1 MIEPMNKFY
10 TFLFFLFSITF
21 PSIAQTYEQWIGKSV
36 DHIERNRLDS
46 AEYTLKKAL
55 QTDPSN
61 PNNAS
66 LLMSLGVIQRESGRY
81 EDAYMTFTA
90 ALNNYPDSKLVLHNR
105 AALLCDMERYDEALN
120 DYSEILRLDPSNVQA
135 YYRRGVLHLERKQR
149 DLAEADFRKA
159 QQIDPDN
166 MHALLSNALIYKL
179 DDNWTEAEKMYSR
192 LIDKDENVTSA
203 FYLNRAECYVNTNQ
217 IFKASADLKSAEP
230 GERQNPYFYFLRGRV
245 RLAQYDKLAAKADF
259 EKAKQLGYAPEIADE
274 WIKKA
279 K

>member
-1 MIEPMNKFY
+1 MDEPMNKFY
-10 TFLFFLFSITF
+10 TFLIFLLSITF
-21 PSIAQTYEQWIGKSV
+21 ASTAQTYEQWIGKSA

-46 AEYTLKKAL
+46 AEYALKKAME
-55 QTDPSN
+55 TDPSN
-61 PNNAS
+61 PNNTS

-90 ALNNYPDSKLVLHNR
+90 ALTNYPDSKLVLHNR
-105 AALLCDMERYDEALN
+105 AALLCDMERYDEAMN
-120 DYSEILRLDPSNVQA
+120 DYNEILRLDPSDVQA
-135 YYRRGVLHLERKQR
+135 YYRRGILHLEQKQR
-149 DLAEADFRKA
+149 DLAEVDFRKA

-166 MHALLSNALIYKL
+166 MYSLLSKALIYKL
-179 DDNWTEAEKMYSR
+179 DDNWIEAEKMYSR
-192 LIDKDENVTSA
+192 LIDNGENVTSV
-203 FYLNRAECYVNTNQ
+203 FYLNRAECYVNTDQ

-259 EKAKQLGYAPEIADE
+259 EKAKQLGYDPEIADE

>member
-21 PSIAQTYEQWIGKSV
+21 PSIAQNYEQWIGKSS

-166 MHALLSNALIYKL
+166 MYALLSNALIYKL

-192 LIDKDENVTSA
+192 LIDKNENVTST

>member
-21 PSIAQTYEQWIGKSV
+21 SSIAQTYEQWIGKSV

-166 MHALLSNALIYKL
+166 MYALLSNALIYKL

-192 LIDKDENVTSA
+192 LIDKNENVTST

>member
-1 MIEPMNKFY
+1 MNKFY

-166 MHALLSNALIYKL
+166 MYALLSNALIYKL

-192 LIDKDENVTSA
+192 LIDKNENVTST

>member
-105 AALLCDMERYDEALN
+105 AALLCDMERYDEAMS
-120 DYSEILRLDPSNVQA
+120 DYNQILRLDPSDVQA
-135 YYRRGVLHLERKQR
+135 YYRRGILHLERKQR

-192 LIDKDENVTSA
+192 LIDKNENVTSA
-203 FYLNRAECYVNTNQ
+203 FYLNRAECYVNTDQ

-259 EKAKQLGYAPEIADE
+259 EKAKQLGYDPEIADE

>member
-120 DYSEILRLDPSNVQA
+120 DYSETLRLDPSNVQA

-166 MHALLSNALIYKL
+166 MYALLSNALIYKL

-192 LIDKDENVTSA
+192 LIDKNENVTST

>member
-1 MIEPMNKFY
+1 MVEPMNKFY
-10 TFLFFLFSITF
+10 TFLIFLFSITF
-21 PSIAQTYEQWIGKSV
+21 ASTAQTYEQWISKSA

-61 PNNAS
+61 PNNTS

-166 MHALLSNALIYKL
+166 MYALLSNALIYKL

-192 LIDKDENVTSA
+192 LIDKNENVTST

>member
-90 ALNNYPDSKLVLHNR
+90 ALTNYPDSKLVLHNR

-192 LIDKDENVTSA
+192 LIDKNENVTST

-230 GERQNPYFYFLRGRV
+230 GERQNPYFYFLRGRI

>member
-1 MIEPMNKFY
+1 MVEPMNKFY
-10 TFLFFLFSITF
+10 TFLIFLFSITF
-21 PSIAQTYEQWIGKSV
+21 ASTAQTYEQWIGKSA

-46 AEYTLKKAL
+46 AEYSLKKAIE
-55 QTDPSN
+55 TDPSN
-61 PNNAS
+61 PNNTS

-90 ALNNYPDSKLVLHNR
+90 ALTNYPDSKLVLHNR
-105 AALLCDMERYDEALN
+105 AALLCDMERYDEAMN
-120 DYSEILRLDPSNVQA
+120 DYNEILRLDPSDVQA
-135 YYRRGVLHLERKQR
+135 YYRRGILHLEQKQR
-149 DLAEADFRKA
+149 DLAEVDFRKA

-166 MHALLSNALIYKL
+166 MYSLLSKALIYKL
-179 DDNWTEAEKMYSR
+179 DDNWIEAEKMYSR
-192 LIDKDENVTSA
+192 LIDNGENVTST
-203 FYLNRAECYVNTNQ
+203 FYLNRAECYVNTDQ

-259 EKAKQLGYAPEIADE
+259 EKAKQLGYDPEIADE

>member
-21 PSIAQTYEQWIGKSV
+21 PSIAQTYEQCIGKSV

-166 MHALLSNALIYKL
+166 MYALLSNALIYKL

-192 LIDKDENVTSA
+192 LIDKNENVTST

>member
-192 LIDKDENVTSA
+192 LIDKNENVTST

-230 GERQNPYFYFLRGRV
+230 GERQNPYFYFLRGRI

>member
-192 LIDKDENVTSA
+192 LIDKNENVTST

>member
-1 MIEPMNKFY
+1 MVESMNKFY
-10 TFLFFLFSITF
+10 TFLIFLFSITF
-21 PSIAQTYEQWIGKSV
+21 ASTAQTYEQWIGKSA

-46 AEYTLKKAL
+46 AEYSLKKAIE
-55 QTDPSN
+55 TDPSN
-61 PNNAS
+61 PNNTS

-90 ALNNYPDSKLVLHNR
+90 ALTNYPDSKLVLHNR
-105 AALLCDMERYDEALN
+105 AALLCDMERYDEAMN
-120 DYSEILRLDPSNVQA
+120 DYNEILRLDPSDVQA
-135 YYRRGVLHLERKQR
+135 YYRRGILHLEQKQR
-149 DLAEADFRKA
+149 DLAEVDFRKA

-166 MHALLSNALIYKL
+166 MYSLLSKALIYKL
-179 DDNWTEAEKMYSR
+179 DDNWIEAEKMYSR
-192 LIDKDENVTSA
+192 LIDNGENVTSA
-203 FYLNRAECYVNTNQ
+203 FYLNRAECYVNTDQ

-259 EKAKQLGYAPEIADE
+259 EKAKQLGYDPEIADE

>member
-166 MHALLSNALIYKL
+166 MYALLSNALIYKL

-192 LIDKDENVTSA
+192 LIDKNENVTST

>member
-1 MIEPMNKFY
+1 MVEPMNKFY

-21 PSIAQTYEQWIGKSV
+21 SSIAQTYEQWIGKSA

-46 AEYTLKKAL
+46 AEYSLKKAIE
-55 QTDPSN
+55 TDPSN
-61 PNNAS
+61 PNNTS

-90 ALNNYPDSKLVLHNR
+90 ALTNYPDSKLVLHNR

-166 MHALLSNALIYKL
+166 MYALLSNALIYKL

-192 LIDKDENVTSA
+192 LIDKNENVTST
-203 FYLNRAECYVNTNQ
+203 FYLNRAECYVNTDQ

>member
-1 MIEPMNKFY
+1 MVEPMSKFY
-10 TFLFFLFSITF
+10 TFLIFLFSIPFAST
-21 PSIAQTYEQWIGKSV
+21 AQTYEQWIGKSA

-55 QTDPSN
+55 QSDPSN

-105 AALLCDMERYDEALN
+105 AALLCDMERYDEAMS
-120 DYSEILRLDPSNVQA
+120 DYNEILRLDPSDVQA
-135 YYRRGVLHLERKQR
+135 YYRRGILHLERKQR
-149 DLAEADFRKA
+149 DLAEVDFRKA

-166 MHALLSNALIYKL
+166 MYALLSNALIYKL
-179 DDNWTEAEKMYSR
+179 DDNWTEAEKMYSK
-192 LIDKDENVTSA
+192 LIDKDENVTST
-203 FYLNRAECYVNTNQ
+203 FYLNRAECYVNTDQ

-259 EKAKQLGYAPEIADE
+259 EKAKQLGYDPEIADE
-274 WIKKA
+274 WIKKT

>member
-1 MIEPMNKFY
+1 MVEPMNKFY
-10 TFLFFLFSITF
+10 TFLIFLFSITF
-21 PSIAQTYEQWIGKSV
+21 ASTAQTYEQWISKSAN
-36 DHIERNRLDS
+36 HIERNRLDS

-61 PNNAS
+61 PNNTS

-90 ALNNYPDSKLVLHNR
+90 ALTNYPDSKLVLHNR
-105 AALLCDMERYDEALN
+105 AALLCDMERYDEAMN
-120 DYSEILRLDPSNVQA
+120 DYNEILRLDPSDVQA
-135 YYRRGVLHLERKQR
+135 YYRRGILHLERKQR
-149 DLAEADFRKA
+149 DLAEVDFRKA

-166 MHALLSNALIYKL
+166 MYSLLSKALIYKL
-179 DDNWTEAEKMYSR
+179 DDNWIEAEKMYSR
-192 LIDKDENVTSA
+192 LIDNGENVTSA
-203 FYLNRAECYVNTNQ
+203 FYLNRAECYVNTDQ

-259 EKAKQLGYAPEIADE
+259 EKAKQLGYDPEIADE

>member
-1 MIEPMNKFY
+1 MVELMNKFY
-10 TFLFFLFSITF
+10 TFLIFLFSITF
-21 PSIAQTYEQWIGKSV
+21 ASTAQTYEQWIGKSA

-46 AEYTLKKAL
+46 AEYSLKKAIE
-55 QTDPSN
+55 TDPSN
-61 PNNAS
+61 PNNTS

-90 ALNNYPDSKLVLHNR
+90 ALTNYPDSKLVLHNR
-105 AALLCDMERYDEALN
+105 AALLCDMERYDEAMN
-120 DYSEILRLDPSNVQA
+120 DYNEILRLDPSDVQA
-135 YYRRGVLHLERKQR
+135 YYRRGILHLERKQR
-149 DLAEADFRKA
+149 DLAEVDFRKA

-166 MHALLSNALIYKL
+166 MYSLLSKALIYKL
-179 DDNWTEAEKMYSR
+179 DDNWIEAEKMYSR
-192 LIDKDENVTSA
+192 LIDNGENVTSA
-203 FYLNRAECYVNTNQ
+203 FYLNRAECYVNTDQ

-259 EKAKQLGYAPEIADE
+259 EKAKQLGYDPEIADE